1 MSVSYISS
9 VLKLFII
16 DYLFVAKLSQAR
28 MADLVLFSVKPFTQK
43 LVNVEIQF
51 HLYSPIKTS
60 WNISYILMYDYIIL
74 QCWI

>member
-51 HLYSPIKTS
+51 HLYSPI
-60 WNISYILMYDYIIL
+60 
-74 QCWI
+74 